1 MGQGPRYRFDD
12 INVDAFDRRT
22 PEHRAALYGVPEIN
36 RTDAFRENSLPM
48 FLSDDTDRPHPSEF
62 ITPRRKRRRV
72 YLSSLALMATCGAA
86 ALAALYALAN
96 SDTARVSLAKLDAT
110 TAGLFP
116 APSVAAQLD
125 RTQPTAVDRQSD
137 VAPPFKFEDR
147 VPGAS
152 SLKMA
157 AASPSRDAIKAAYH
171 SALQESVPA
180 PVAPVVTAVAPV
192 ATAVA
197 PVPTAVAPVVT
208 AVAPVPTTVAPPE
221 PTVPAEPIR
230 HLDPNDVAASLT
242 RANALIASGDVA
254 AARLV
259 LRHPAEFG
267 DARAAMALAETYDP
281 AFLEK
286 LGVRGFVPNVAM
298 ARDWYEK
305 AKKFGAAD
313 AARRL
318 EVLAIR

>member
-12 INVDAFDRRT
+12 MSVDAFDRRIS
-22 PEHRAALYGVPEIN
+22 EHRAALYGVPEIN
-36 RTDAFRENSLPM
+36 RTDTFLENSLPM

-72 YLSSLALMATCGAA
+72 SLSALALMATCGAA
-86 ALAALYALAN
+86 ALAALYALAT

-110 TAGLFP
+110 TASLFP
-116 APSVAAQLD
+116 APSVAAQFD
-125 RTQPTAVDRQSD
+125 RTQQTAADKLRD
-137 VAPPFKFEDR
+137 VAPPFKFDDR
-147 VPGAS
+147 VPGASVS

-157 AASPSRDAIKAAYH
+157 AASPSRDEIKAAYQ

-180 PVAPVVTAVAPV
+180 PAAPVAPV
-192 ATAVA
+192 A
-197 PVPTAVAPVVT
+197 T

-230 HLDPNDVAASLT
+230 HLDPSDVAASLT

-318 EVLAIR
+318 EVLASR

>member
-12 INVDAFDRRT
+12 ISVDAFDRRT
-22 PEHRAALYGVPEIN
+22 SEHRAALYGVPEIN
-36 RTDAFRENSLPM
+36 RTDTFRENSLPM

-72 YLSSLALMATCGAA
+72 SLSSLALMATCGAA
-86 ALAALYALAN
+86 ALAALYALAT
-96 SDTARVSLAKLDAT
+96 SDTARVSLAKLDAS
-110 TAGLFP
+110 TASLFP

-125 RTQPTAVDRQSD
+125 RTQPTAADRQRD
-137 VAPPFKFEDR
+137 VAPPFKFDDR

-157 AASPSRDAIKAAYH
+157 AASPSRDAIKAAYQ

-180 PVAPVVTAVAPV
+180 PVAPV
-192 ATAVA
+192 
-197 PVPTAVAPVVT
+197 APVVT
-208 AVAPVPTTVAPPE
+208 AAAPVPTTVAPPE
-221 PTVPAEPIR
+221 PTLPAEPIR
-230 HLDPNDVAASLT
+230 HLDPSDVAASLT

-318 EVLAIR
+318 EVLASR